1 VFAATLAL
9 TVAALIGLLTWQLSN
24 PFTRS
29 KIQGQNTLLGVV
41 YVQRQLGVTAS
52 REEIAIALTRAIQ
65 TRLLEQ
71 DFNLTPLI
79 DVNVLEVP
87 NKT

>member
-1 VFAATLAL
+1 MFAATLAL